1 MSEEKDFFDDW
12 IDDEESETDDFDIM
26 NEDEE
31 DEDDDL
37 PSEVRT
43 VLMTKNDMLA
53 LLGLKTS
60 TQRGLIVRVDPRQP
74 MPSAKSYEDAAAAT
88 RWFNKSL
95 TTSRRNGWGV
105 LYDGPPLFG

>member
-1 MSEEKDFFDDW
+1 MSEEKDFFDEW

-43 VLMTKNDMLA
+43 VLMMKNDMLA

-74 MPSAKSYEDAAAAT
+74 MPSAKSYEDAEAAT
-88 RWFNKSL
+88 KWFNKSL
-95 TTSRRNGWGV
+95 LTSRKNGWGI

>member
-60 TQRGLIVRVDPRQP
+60 TQRGLIVRIDPRQP
-74 MPSAKSYEDAAAAT
+74 LPSAKSYEDAAAAT

-95 TTSRRNGWGV
+95 HTSRKNGWGI

>member
-1 MSEEKDFFDDW
+1 MSDEKDFFDDW

-60 TQRGLIVRVDPRQP
+60 TQRGLIVRIDPRQP
-74 MPSAKSYEDAAAAT
+74 LPSAKSYEDAAAAT

-95 TTSRRNGWGV
+95 HTSRKNGWGI